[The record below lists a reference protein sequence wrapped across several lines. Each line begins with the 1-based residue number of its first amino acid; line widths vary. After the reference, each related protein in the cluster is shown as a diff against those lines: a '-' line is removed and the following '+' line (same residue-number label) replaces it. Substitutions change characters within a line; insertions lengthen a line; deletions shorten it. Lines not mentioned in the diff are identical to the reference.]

1 MDAKK
6 IKVLIV
12 DDSNIIVERLSAIIT
27 ELDCVSSVLISNTFS
42 EAVDL
47 LNAEIPDVVLLD
59 IQLPDKNGIELLAF
73 VKSSHPAIKTIIVT
87 NRASD
92 YYKNLCEE
100 MGADSFIDKSTEFEK
115 IPAII
120 GTLCCINNSET
131 NIPSYLKLIKP

>member
-12 DDSNIIVERLSAIIT
+12 DDSNIIVERLSAIIA

-115 IPAII
+115 IPEII
-120 GTLCCINNSET
+120 ETLCCTNNSET
-131 NIPSYLKLIKP
+131 NIPSYLN